1 MTRSRTL
8 SLVLWSSLAGAC
20 GGDGV
25 GHLADAP
32 PSTGTPVASLATTLA
47 TMAEC
52 GVAVPDGVDLTVTNT
67 GTADLVIS
75 AATADSG
82 FTVTTTLPLTIAAGA
97 HASVTVQ
104 PPASVIGTDI
114 GGATKTGTLTLDTNE
129 SAAPTHTVSLTATVL
144 GANIAFTDA
153 NGAPLTPM
161 LTGTSGA
168 CPAPLAVFIHNSGTE
183 AVTVGA
189 GSASGFAFD
198 GFSGGAVAAGGVVM
212 QDIRTFTQGG
222 CSGAAAIVYP
232 LTGTACTGPTVT
244 LQATFNITGTS
255 SCFCS

>member
-25 GHLADAP
+25 GHLPDAP
-32 PSTGTPVASLATTLA
+32 VSGAPVASFAPTLA

-52 GVAVPDGVDLTVTNT
+52 GVAVPVGADLTVTNT

-104 PPASVIGTDI
+104 PPVSVIGTDI

-129 SAAPTHTVSLTATVL
+129 SATPVHTVNLTATVL
-144 GANIAFTDA
+144 GANIAFTDV
-153 NGAPLTPM
+153 NGAPITAM
-161 LTGTSGA
+161 LTDATGA

-183 AVTVGA
+183 PLTIGV

-198 GFSGGAVAAGGVVM
+198 GFSGGTVAAGGVVT
-212 QDIRTFTQGG
+212 QDIRPFTQGG
-222 CSGAAAIVYP
+222 CSGAAAITYQ
-232 LTGTACTGPTVT
+232 LTGMVCAGPTAT